1 VLCCVRCRGAHAR
14 GTRLAAAS
22 QNGAADI
29 HSVGVHSNIRMQVDQ
44 VLLTDTAQV
53 RAWAWTRFREVCAS
67 LLVIGSV

>member
-1 VLCCVRCRGAHAR
+1 MLLCVRCRGAHAR

-53 RAWAWTRFREVCAS
+53 RAWAWARFRKFVRAFLS
-67 LLVIGSV
+67 